1 MEQTQTSPSVSIEK
15 PLLSEAAK
23 TGLSVLTVYS
33 AHYATAKAYNVVC
46 VPSGFGGYIFGF
58 ITTSSPWCKLMLELM
73 KLTENQYS
81 TIVLI
86 AVSRLLIQALGI

>member
-1 MEQTQTSPSVSIEK
+1 MDQTQTPLAVAK

-46 VPSGFGGYIFGF
+46 VPSGLTGYIFGF

>member
-1 MEQTQTSPSVSIEK
+1 MEQPQTSPPLAK

-33 AHYATAKAYNVVC
+33 AHYATAKLYNGIC
-46 VPSGFGGYIFGF
+46 VPSGFAGYIFGF
-58 ITTSSPWCKLMLELM
+58 ITTSSPWCRLMLELM